1 MLRDEVA
8 ADLRDRFQEDGPRLY
23 PAYEDYCFGN
33 VPGTLT
39 SALGEPT
46 GTRRLP
52 ADVYDGVDGVA
63 VDGARDVDYV
73 LLFLVDGFGLAQWHD
88 HRDHPVVTGIEAST
102 TVTPLTSV
110 FPSETAAAITTLNTG
125 AYPAEHGVL
134 GWDVYD
140 PALDASFLGLK
151 FDGTGGSDVSE
162 YGAEDAFAV
171 DAIYPG
177 LDARGVDCRTVA
189 PFPGSYSG
197 ATPSQYDGEDLATL
211 PETVSTALGA
221 ADDPAY
227 VYVYLP
233 QIDASGHHDG
243 NHSGTYADVVDETWQ
258 AVADAVAA
266 ADDALGADDD
276 VLVAFAADH
285 GQIDTD
291 PERNVD
297 LTTYPTVVDGL
308 ERFED
313 GSPVYLS
320 GGPRSVE
327 LHVRDDAKTDVRRV
341 LEEDVGAF
349 VLDGKEAIDA
359 GLYGDGPVAPETKR
373 RVGDLVV
380 LHPTLG
386 VYFGGDA
393 APASLEFV
401 GMHGGLHPDEML
413 VPFAAGRLDEV
424 ADALS

>member
-1 MLRDEVA
+1 MLREDVA
-8 ADLRDRFQEDGPRLY
+8 ADLRDRKQDGPRLF

-39 SALGEPT
+39 SALGVPT

-52 ADVYDGVDGVA
+52 GDVYDEVDGVT
-63 VDGARDVDYV
+63 VDDERDVDYV
-73 LLFLVDGFGLAQWHD
+73 VMFLVDGFGLSQWRD
-88 HRDHPVVTGIEAST
+88 HRDNSVVSAVEDST

-140 PALDASFLGLK
+140 PALDASFLGLG
-151 FDGTGGSDVSE
+151 FEGTGGSDVSV
-162 YGAEDAFAV
+162 YDGEDAYAV
-171 DAIYPG
+171 DAIYSE
-177 LDARGVDCRTVA
+177 LDAHGVDCRTVA
-189 PFPGSYSG
+189 PFPGQYSG
-197 ATPSQYDGEDLATL
+197 ATASQYDGEDLATL
-211 PETVSTALGA
+211 PATVGDA
-221 ADDPAY
+221 AAAANDPGY

-233 QIDASGHHDG
+233 QVDSSGHHDG
-243 NHSGTYADVVDETWQ
+243 NASAAYANVVDETWH
-258 AVADAVAA
+258 AVADAVDTA
-266 ADDALGADDD
+266 ADALDADETA
-276 VLVAFAADH
+276 LVAFAADH

-308 ERFED
+308 ERFRD

-327 LHVRDDAKTDVRRV
+327 LHVRADAKAAVRRV

-349 VLDGKEAIDA
+349 VLDGEAA
-359 GLYGDGPVAPETKR
+359 LARELYGDGPLAPETKR
-373 RVGDLVV
+373 RMGDLVV
-380 LHPTLG
+380 LHPDLG
-386 VYFGGDA
+386 VYFGGDVS
-393 APASLEFV
+393 PSSLEFV
-401 GMHGGLHPDEML
+401 GMHGGLHPGEML
-413 VPFAAGRLDEV
+413 VPFAAGRLDSV
-424 ADALS
+424 ASELR